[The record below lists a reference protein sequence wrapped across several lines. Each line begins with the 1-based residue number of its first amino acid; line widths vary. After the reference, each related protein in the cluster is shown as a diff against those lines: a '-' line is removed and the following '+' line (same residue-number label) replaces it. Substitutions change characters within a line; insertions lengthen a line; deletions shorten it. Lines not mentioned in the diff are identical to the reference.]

1 MISVLRLA
9 LPAALTVLVVAVPVA
24 GGADTAVVTLMA
36 PEVQRVAAPAQ
47 PRGLQLQSG
56 VVIDAKTGKVLWGK
70 RRNAVRPIAST
81 TKIMTAMVAL
91 ARTDPQEK
99 LVATNYRA
107 SLGESLLGLKPGERM
122 TADDLLTALLLV
134 SANDAAD
141 TFAARTA
148 RSRDAFVA
156 AMNARARSLGLKR
169 TIYGNAVG
177 LDQPR
182 TVSTANE
189 LALTA
194 RAAMSDP
201 RFAEIVGQSKAR
213 LNSGSKVR
221 RVENRNEL
229 VGRYDFVTGV
239 KTGHTMKA
247 GYVLVGAARRI
258 DANVISAVLGEPS
271 IVARN
276 RDTMKLLRFGR
287 AHFQP
292 VGGPRAGSKAL
303 ILKTSPG
310 NDDVVVTPKQT
321 LRSTAT
327 DGQTVGVVAETRSEL
342 RGPLDA
348 GTRVGTAWL
357 VRDGKRVAKTA
368 LVTASAVAAPS
379 VADWLMFIVWRLLL
393 VLMLCAFVFMMVLGW
408 RFTRARKDS
417 STADERPVNASTARP

>member
-1 MISVLRLA
+1 S
-9 LPAALTVLVVAVPVA
+9 PP
-24 GGADTAVVTLMA
+24 
-36 PEVQRVAAPAQ
+36 Q
-47 PRGLQLQSG
+47 PRDLQLQSG
-56 VVIDAKTGKVLWGK
+56 VVIDARTGKVLWGK
-70 RRNAVRPIAST
+70 RRNVVRPIAST
-81 TKIMTAMVAL
+81 TKIMTAMIAL
-91 ARTDPQEK
+91 ARTSPEE
-99 LVATNYRA
+99 LLTATNYKA
-107 SLGESLLGLKPGERM
+107 SLGESVVGLKPGERM
-122 TADDLLTALLLV
+122 TAHDLLTALLLV

-148 RSRDAFVA
+148 RSRAAFVA
-156 AMNARARSLGLKR
+156 AMNAKARALGLKR
-169 TIYGNAVG
+169 TVYGNAVG

-213 LNSGSKVR
+213 LDSGSKVR

-247 GYVLVGAARRI
+247 GYVLVGAAKRV
-258 DANVISAVLGEPS
+258 DANVISTVLGEPS

-287 AHFQP
+287 AYFQP
-292 VGGPRAGSKAL
+292 VSGPRAGVKAL

-310 NDDVVVTPKQT
+310 GEDVVVAAKKT

-327 DGQTVGVVAETRSEL
+327 DGQTISVVAETRSEL
-342 RGPLDA
+342 RGPLEA
-348 GTRVGTAWL
+348 GARVGTAWL
-357 VRDGKRVAKTA
+357 VRDGKRIAQTA
-368 LVTASAVAAPS
+368 LVTTSAVAAPS
-379 VADWLMFIVWRLLL
+379 VADWLMFIVGRLLL
-393 VLMLCAFVFMMVLGW
+393 VLTLCAFVFMMVLGW
-408 RFTRARKDS
+408 RFKRSRKKS
-417 STADERPVNASTARP
+417 SAADGRPVKASTARP